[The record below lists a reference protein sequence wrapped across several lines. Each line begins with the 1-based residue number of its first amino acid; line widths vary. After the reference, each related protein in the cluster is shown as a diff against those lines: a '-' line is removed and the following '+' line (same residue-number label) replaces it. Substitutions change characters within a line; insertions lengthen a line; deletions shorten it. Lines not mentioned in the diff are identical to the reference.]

1 MPARSRRR
9 ERARAAAA
17 AASAAAGPAPAR
29 PRPRAPTAP
38 SAAPPPAAAAARRPK
53 RSTPPWPAR
62 PSGKRTRSVRTC
74 RPTPRSRRACPP
86 PARTRTRRPRSR
98 PAPRWPR
105 RRPARTTSAS
115 RSRPAPRATSRTRTG
130 RTAAG
135 SAEPPLRRLRLLVA
149 YDGGAFTGFARQP
162 DRRTVQGELE
172 AVLARLARAPV
183 ETVGAGRTDA
193 GVHAHGQVVHADVPA
208 RLDPA
213 RVRRALNAAL
223 GPAVV
228 VRVADWAPDG
238 FDARFSAVR
247 RHYRYRIDDSG
258 DPDPL
263 TRSFVLAW
271 RPRAWWASTTSP
283 PSAAPAP
290 APAPPAACARYV
302 CAVSAAWSRCAWWPM
317 PSAGRWCAASSATCS
332 PSATAAA
339 TPPAPPPCSPAATG
353 PPPARS
359 PRPTAWSS
367 RRSPTHPRWPCRP
380 SRDPCPVAVSGEDR

>member
-172 AVLARLARAPV
+172 AVLARLARKPV

-193 GVHAHGQVVHADVPA
+193 GVHARGQVVHADVPG

-213 RVRRALNAAL
+213 RVRRAVNATL

-228 VRVADWAPDG
+228 VRAADWAPDG
-238 FDARFSAVR
+238 FDARFSAR
-247 RHYRYRIDDSG
+247 RRTYRYRIDDSG

-263 TRSFVLAW
+263 TRGFVLAW
-271 RPRAWWASTTSP
+271 QRPLDLARMRQPAGTAAVLAGRDRA
-283 PSAAPAP
+283 AAGQV
-290 APAPPAACARYV
+290 APPHGLV
-302 CAVSAAWSRCAWWPM
+302 LEAVTYPRSLALPV
-317 PSAGRWCAASSATCS
+317 G
-332 PSATAAA
+332 
-339 TPPAPPPCSPAATG
+339 TP
-353 PPPARS
+353 
-359 PRPTAWSS
+359 
-367 RRSPTHPRWPCRP
+367 
-380 SRDPCPVAVSGEDR
+380 

>member
-29 PRPRAPTAP
+29 PSR
-38 SAAPPPAAAAARRPK
+38 
-53 RSTPPWPAR
+53 
-62 PSGKRTRSVRTC
+62 KRTRSVRTC

-86 PARTRTRRPRSR
+86 PARTRTRRRPRRPRRPRSR
-98 PAPRWPR
+98 PAPKRPR
-105 RRPARTTSAS
+105 RRPARTTPAS

-271 RPRAWWASTTSP
+271 RRPLDLVPLRQAAACLVGEHDFAAFCRARAGASTTRRLRSLRVRRVRGLVEVRVVADAFCWQMVR
-283 PSAAPAP
+283 SIVGYLLAGRDRAAAGSV
-290 APAPPAACARYV
+290 APPHGLVLETVTY
-302 CAVSAAWSRCAWWPM
+302 
-317 PSAGRWCAASSATCS
+317 
-332 PSATAAA
+332 
-339 TPPAPPPCSPAATG
+339 PPALALPAK
-353 PPPARS
+353 P
-359 PRPTAWSS
+359 
-367 RRSPTHPRWPCRP
+367 
-380 SRDPCPVAVSGEDR
+380 

>member
-62 PSGKRTRSVRTC
+62 PSRKRTRSVRTC

-86 PARTRTRRPRSR
+86 PARTRTRRR
-98 PAPRWPR
+98 PR
-105 RRPARTTSAS
+105 RPRRPPARTTPAS

-172 AVLARLARAPV
+172 AVLARLAREPV

-193 GVHAHGQVVHADVPA
+193 GVHARGQVVHADVPA

-213 RVRRALNAAL
+213 RVRRALNATL

-238 FDARFSAVR
+238 FDARFSAR
-247 RHYRYRIDDSG
+247 RRTYRYRIDDSG

-263 TRSFVLAW
+263 TRGFVLAW
-271 RPRAWWASTTSP
+271 QRPLDLARMRDPAGTAAVLAGRDRA
-283 PSAAPAP
+283 AAGQV
-290 APAPPAACARYV
+290 APPHGLV
-302 CAVSAAWSRCAWWPM
+302 LEAVTYPRSLALPV
-317 PSAGRWCAASSATCS
+317 G
-332 PSATAAA
+332 
-339 TPPAPPPCSPAATG
+339 TP
-353 PPPARS
+353 
-359 PRPTAWSS
+359 
-367 RRSPTHPRWPCRP
+367 
-380 SRDPCPVAVSGEDR
+380 